1 MALADHDPTIV
12 GHRVWTTD
20 SKIDTRLSELAHH
33 VEDILQASLRDRF
46 ERVEDYNQVAGS
58 MAEPYRAV
66 AAVGFPEALSRSS
79 YGHLNALIES
89 GLRCGVFTIL
99 VCDKAKPW
107 PADMPI
113 PSGDKVLNWRST
125 TEGDWRLISAD
136 LQAIP
141 FQPADAP
148 PSQCG
153 LNWSIESE
161 RPPSKHRE
169 SKSHFTTFYRP
180 PKKAKKSSDKGLSIV
195 IGSQGA
201 NRSLNLALGEGVR
214 QHVLIAG
221 KTGSGKSTLLHSII
235 SSGAHHYRPD
245 QLQFYLLDFKKGVEF
260 KPYADI
266 GLPHARVIG
275 IESEREFGRSV
286 LQRLDAEL
294 QQRGEKFRAAA
305 RRNLASIGAN
315 RESRCRES
323 C

>member
-113 PSGDKVLNWRST
+113 PSGDKVLELEINDQ
-125 TEGDWRLISAD
+125 GDWRLISAD

-148 PSQCG
+148 PSTMRAELVNRIG
-153 LNWSIESE
+153 TAAVEAA
-161 RPPSKHRE
+161 R

-180 PKKAKKSSDKGLSIV
+180 PKKRKS
-195 IGSQGA
+195 
-201 NRSLNLALGEGVR
+201 
-214 QHVLIAG
+214 
-221 KTGSGKSTLLHSII
+221 
-235 SSGAHHYRPD
+235 
-245 QLQFYLLDFKKGVEF
+245 
-260 KPYADI
+260 
-266 GLPHARVIG
+266 
-275 IESEREFGRSV
+275 
-286 LQRLDAEL
+286 
-294 QQRGEKFRAAA
+294 
-305 RRNLASIGAN
+305 RRTKA
-315 RESRCRES
+315 
-323 C
+323 

>member
-1 MALADHDPTIV
+1 M
-12 GHRVWTTD
+12 
-20 SKIDTRLSELAHH
+20 
-33 VEDILQASLRDRF
+33 
-46 ERVEDYNQVAGS
+46 
-58 MAEPYRAV
+58 
-66 AAVGFPEALSRSS
+66 
-79 YGHLNALIES
+79 
-89 GLRCGVFTIL
+89 
-99 VCDKAKPW
+99 
-107 PADMPI
+107 
-113 PSGDKVLNWRST
+113 
-125 TEGDWRLISAD
+125 
-136 LQAIP
+136 
-141 FQPADAP
+141 
-148 PSQCG
+148 
-153 LNWSIESE
+153 
-161 RPPSKHRE
+161 
-169 SKSHFTTFYRP
+169 
-180 PKKAKKSSDKGLSIV
+180 

-305 RRNLASIGAN
+305 RRNLASIGAS